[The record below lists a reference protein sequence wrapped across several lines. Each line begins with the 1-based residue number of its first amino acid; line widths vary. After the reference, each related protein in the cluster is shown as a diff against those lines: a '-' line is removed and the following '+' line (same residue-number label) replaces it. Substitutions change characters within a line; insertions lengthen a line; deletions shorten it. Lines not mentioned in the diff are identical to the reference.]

1 LPSNITYT
9 ETELLE
15 QLKEGNQAAFT
26 AIYNRYWEQLFFM
39 AHKRLSSAEDA
50 KEIVQNIFFNLWQK
64 RDRLQIENLELY
76 LGAMARYA
84 VYRHLANK
92 KRMEGVLEKVSKQ
105 NKQTEIFD
113 IDNKQFLEILV
124 HLSNELPHNHRV
136 VFIQYK
142 LQDRPLAEVAEELG
156 VSVRTAERYVDKL
169 MVTLREFRSKLA
181 SFFLF

>member
-1 LPSNITYT
+1 LSSNTTYT

-26 AIYNRYWEQLFFM
+26 AIYNRYWERLFFM

-50 KEIVQNIFFNLWQK
+50 KEVVQNVFFNLWQK

-76 LGAMARYA
+76 LAAMARYA
-84 VYRHLANK
+84 VYRQLANR
-92 KRMEGVLEKVSKQ
+92 KRKEGLLDSMSKEKPQAES
-105 NKQTEIFD
+105 FD

-124 HLSNELPHNHRV
+124 HLSNELPHNYRV

-156 VSVRTAERYVDKL
+156 VSVRTAERYVDKV
-169 MVTLREFRSKLA
+169 MGAMREFRSKLA
-181 SFFLF
+181 SLLLF

>member
-1 LPSNITYT
+1 LSSNTTYT
-9 ETELLE
+9 ETELLA

-26 AIYNRYWEQLFFM
+26 AIYNRYWEKLFFI

-50 KEIVQNIFFNLWQK
+50 KEVVQNIFFNLWQK

-76 LGAMARYA
+76 LAAMARYA

-92 KRMEGVLEKVSKQ
+92 KRREGLLEKVSKENQ
-105 NKQTEIFD
+105 QTEIFD

-124 HLSNELPHNHRV
+124 HLSNELPHNYRV

-156 VSVRTAERYVDKL
+156 VSIRTAERYVDKL
-169 MVTLREFRSKLA
+169 MGAMREFRSKLA
-181 SFFLF
+181 SFFL